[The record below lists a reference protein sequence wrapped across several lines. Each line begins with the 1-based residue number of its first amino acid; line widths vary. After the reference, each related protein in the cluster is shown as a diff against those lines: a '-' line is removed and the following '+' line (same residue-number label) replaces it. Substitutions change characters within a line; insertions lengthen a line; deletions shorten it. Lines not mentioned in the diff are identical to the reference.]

1 MRKQSLSSLK
11 VLMLAAALP
20 VLLTAC
26 ATGSQSGSVYGRGDA
41 QREMVV
47 RFGVVESVREVTID
61 AGQTGVGAGAG
72 AVVGGIAGSGIGDG
86 RGQMIGTVLGAV
98 AGGVAGQMIE
108 GRSARRAAQ
117 EITVRFESGE
127 RRAIVQEITPEEK
140 FAPGQTVRI
149 LSSNGKVRVA
159 PQ

>member
-1 MRKQSLSSLK
+1 
-11 VLMLAAALP
+11 
-20 VLLTAC
+20 
-26 ATGSQSGSVYGRGDA
+26 
-41 QREMVV
+41 MVV